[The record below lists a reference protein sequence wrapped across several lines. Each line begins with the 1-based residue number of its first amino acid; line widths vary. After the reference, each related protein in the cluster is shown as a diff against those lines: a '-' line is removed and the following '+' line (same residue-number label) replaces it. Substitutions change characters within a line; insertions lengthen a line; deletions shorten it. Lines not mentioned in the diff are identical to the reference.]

1 MVLGDLVSLRH
12 RDRSGGPLRHCGGR
26 KRWSDRLRFRLMDRK
41 FPGYIRQLLE
51 VCGATRPEGIVII
64 TLCSSSTYSCRPG
77 ILLSRIGK
85 ESCGAIA

>member
-1 MVLGDLVSLRH
+1 MILGDLVSLLHSDCSR
-12 RDRSGGPLRHCGGR
+12 GPWRHCGGR

-51 VCGATRPEGIVII
+51 AFGATREGIVII
-64 TLCSSSTYSCRPG
+64 THYSSSAYSCRPG